1 MSGGRGL
8 LSPADVAARIHEDF
22 GPTPEQATAIAAQ
35 LRPHVIV
42 AGAGSGKTQTMGL
55 RVAWLVA
62 NGLVQPQRV
71 LGLTFT
77 RKAAAELGERIRRML
92 RALRAEHER
101 SPFLTDEVALS
112 LHDGEPT
119 VSTYHSYASALV
131 GEHALRIGLEPS
143 VRLIGEAVSWQ
154 YSAAVVESHTG
165 TMDAVDR
172 AVSSVTGDVL
182 ALASE
187 LAEHLRRPAEVRALT
202 AQIRDHLSMLP
213 RAPSQRGPTVPE
225 PLRDLIA
232 KLDARLDVLPMVE
245 QYAARKRERRV
256 MDYGDQVAVAA
267 RIAREHPEV
276 GEIERSRFAAVLL
289 DEYQDTGEAQRVL
302 LTSLYAGH
310 PVTAVGDPRQSIYG
324 WRGAS
329 AGNLERF
336 LGDFSDGQTAGPG
349 DGAGAPP
356 ADRAADSS
364 GLSVSFRNGAPIL
377 QVANQIA
384 SGIPVRG
391 LDDRKLT
398 PGPGREATGRV
409 VCALLET
416 VVDEAAWVADGVAA
430 LGGRKQNPVPWQQIA
445 VLARK
450 RSHFARLEA
459 ELRARGVPCEV
470 VGLGGLLLEPE
481 VVDMVSTLRVLAD
494 PTAGNAVVRLLAG
507 PRWRLGPRDLDAL
520 GRRAREL
527 AVRSPWSTQSTDTGQ
542 LPFDEPPEERP
553 DPEYDVVDER
563 SLVDALDDPGPPG
576 RYSAEGHR
584 RITALRDELR
594 ALRRW
599 TGQPLPELVVAVC
612 SALCLDV
619 ELASR
624 PDVRPA
630 DALHSV
636 DRFIEVAEEF
646 VASGEDPGLLAF
658 LAYLDTAEERERG
671 LELDR
676 GDFAEAG
683 VERVQLMTVH
693 AAKGLEWDAVFVAG
707 LAAKVFP
714 VEGQPVADWTKQLAT
729 LPFPLRGDRG
739 ELPELRWQDASDQ
752 VEARG
757 AIDEFRTACKVR
769 GELEERRLAYVAVTR
784 ARNVLACSGYWWD
797 TTKTVRGPSSLL
809 EEVRAVCAGG
819 AGQVAVWAEAPAE
832 DASNPV
838 LGVPVVRPW
847 PFDPLGTRRPAV
859 EAAAALV
866 RAVGAHDQASP
877 DQPSPDSQVVAWRE
891 EADLLLDELARTR
904 RRRSP
909 TVELPRHL
917 SVSQLVELR
926 RDPAE
931 LARQIRRPLPRRPAL
946 TARRGTRFHLWLEQR
961 WGQQRLL
968 DVDELPGA
976 ADDTAD
982 PDADLLALQEAF
994 QASEWWARVPT
1005 DVEFPFDLVVDG
1017 LLLRGRCD
1025 AVFTDADGMVDVVDW
1040 KTGKPKAG
1048 TDATVAAVQLA
1059 VYRLA
1064 WHHLSG
1070 VPLDRIRASFHYVGA
1085 NRTVRPDELL
1095 SHDELVA
1102 LVRSVPIVQPTAP
1115 ATTQAGAASVEAQ

>member
-1 MSGGRGL
+1 MT
-8 LSPADVAARIHEDF
+8 PAEVAARIHEDF
-22 GPTPEQATAIAAQ
+22 PPTSEQTTAIAAP
-35 LRPHVIV
+35 LSPCVVV

-55 RVAWLVA
+55 RVVWLVA
-62 NGLVQPQRV
+62 NGLVEPTRI

-101 SPFLTDEVALS
+101 SPFLTDEVALALQS
-112 LHDGEPT
+112 GEPT

-131 GEHALRIGLEPS
+131 VEHALRIGLEPS
-143 VRLIGEAVSWQ
+143 VRLITEAVSWQ
-154 YSAAVVESHTG
+154 YSAEVVESYYG
-165 TMDAVDR
+165 SMDAVDR

-187 LAEHLRRPAEVRALT
+187 LAEHLREPAEVRALT
-202 AQIRDHLSMLP
+202 AQVRTHLAALP
-213 RAPSQRGPTVPE
+213 RGPAQHGSKVPAA
-225 PLRDLIA
+225 LIDLIA

-245 QYAARKRERRV
+245 RYAALKREKGV

-267 RIAREHPEV
+267 RIARQHPEV
-276 GEIERSRFAAVLL
+276 GEIERTRFAAVLL

-302 LTSLYAGH
+302 LTSLYARH

-329 AGNLERF
+329 SGNLERF
-336 LGDFSDGQTAGPG
+336 LADFADGPDGP
-349 DGAGAPP
+349 DGRPDDGLAQSRAGA
-356 ADRAADSS
+356 S

-377 QVANQIA
+377 AVANQIA
-384 SGIPVRG
+384 SGIPMLG
-391 LDDRKLT
+391 LDDRELT
-398 PGPGREATGRV
+398 PGPGREGAGRV
-409 VCALLET
+409 VCALHET
-416 VVDEAAWVADGVAA
+416 VVDEAVWVADGVAA
-430 LGGRKQNPVPWQQIA
+430 LGRREQSPVPWQQIA

-450 RSHFARLEA
+450 RSHFPRLEA

-481 VVDMVSTLRVLAD
+481 VVDIVSTLRALAD
-494 PTAGNAVVRLLAG
+494 PTAGNAVVRLLTG

-527 AVRSPWSTQSTDTGQ
+527 AVRRPWSMQAAAVTDTGE
-542 LPFDEPPEERP
+542 LPFDEPAPEQP

-576 RYSAEGHR
+576 PYSADGHR
-584 RITALRDELR
+584 RLIVLRDELR

-599 TGQPLPELVVAVC
+599 TGQQLPELVLAVS

-624 PDVRPA
+624 PDVRPT
-630 DALHSV
+630 DAMHSV
-636 DRFIEVAEEF
+636 NRFIEVAEEF
-646 VASGEDPGLLAF
+646 VAAGEDPGLLAF

-676 GDFAEAG
+676 SDFADAG
-683 VERVQLMTVH
+683 AERVQLMTVH

-707 LAAKVFP
+707 LTAKVFP
-714 VEGQPVADWTKQLAT
+714 VEGQAVADWTKQLAT

-739 ELPELRWQDASDQ
+739 ELPELQWQHTTDQ
-752 VEARG
+752 AEVRV
-757 AIDEFRTACKVR
+757 AIDEFRNACKTR
-769 GELEERRLAYVAVTR
+769 SELEERRLAYVAVTR
-784 ARNVLACSGYWWD
+784 ARNLLACSGYWWD
-797 TTKTVRGPSSLL
+797 TAKLVRGPSSLL
-809 EEVRAVCAGG
+809 EEVRAVCAGEG
-819 AGQVAVWAEAPAE
+819 GQVDVWADAPA
-832 DASNPV
+832 DVATNPV
-838 LGVPVVRPW
+838 LGVPVTRPW
-847 PFDPLGTRRPAV
+847 PFDPLGSRRAAI
-859 EAAAALV
+859 EEAAALV
-866 RAVGAHDQASP
+866 RAVDGTEP
-877 DQPSPDSQVVAWRE
+877 PSSDPAVVAWRE

-904 RRRSP
+904 RQRAP
-909 TVELPRHL
+909 AVELPSQL

-931 LARQIRRPLPRRPAL
+931 LARQIRRPLPRRPGL

-982 PDADLLALQEAF
+982 PDADLLALQDSF
-994 QASEWWARVPT
+994 QASQWWARVPT
-1005 DVEFPFDLVVDG
+1005 DVEFSFDLVVDG
-1017 LLLRGRCD
+1017 LVLRGRCD

-1040 KTGKPKAG
+1040 KTGRPKSG
-1048 TDATVAAVQLA
+1048 MDAEVASVQLA

-1064 WHHLSG
+1064 WHRLSG

-1095 SHDELVA
+1095 DHDALVA
-1102 LVRSVPIVQPTAP
+1102 LVRSVP
-1115 ATTQAGAASVEAQ
+1115 AA

>member
-1 MSGGRGL
+1 VSDVTIRI
-8 LSPADVAARIHEDF
+8 SPAEVAARIHEDY
-22 GPTPEQATAIAAQ
+22 GPTPEQAAAIAAP
-35 LRPHVIV
+35 LRPRVIV

-62 NGLVQPQRV
+62 NGLVEPQRI

-112 LHDGEPT
+112 LHNGEPT

-154 YSAAVVESHTG
+154 YSATVVEAHTG
-165 TMDAVDR
+165 PMDAVDR

-187 LAEHLRRPAEVRALT
+187 LAEHLREPAEVLAFTSQLRA
-202 AQIRDHLSMLP
+202 HLAGLP
-213 RAPSQRGPTVPE
+213 RAVDQRGPKVPG
-225 PLRDLIA
+225 PLLELLA

-245 QYAARKRERRV
+245 HYAARKRERGV

-267 RIAREHPEV
+267 RIARAHPEV
-276 GEIERSRFAAVLL
+276 GDIERSRFAAVLL

-329 AGNLERF
+329 SGNLERF
-336 LGDFSDGQTAGPG
+336 LDDFSGDEAAGRRSDSG
-349 DGAGAPP
+349 TSGAP
-356 ADRAADSS
+356 AERAADSS

-377 QVANQIA
+377 AVANQIA
-384 SGIPVRG
+384 SRIPVQG
-391 LDDRKLT
+391 LDGRALT
-398 PGPGREATGRV
+398 PGPGREAAGRV

-416 VVDEAAWVADGVAA
+416 VVDESAWVADGVAA
-430 LGGRKQNPVPWQQIA
+430 LGGRDQDPVPWQEIA

-481 VVDMVSTLRVLAD
+481 VVDIVSTLCVLAD

-527 AVRSPWSTQSTDTGQ
+527 AVRSPWSTQPTQPTQPAESVDPGQ
-542 LPFDEPPEERP
+542 LPFDEPAEEAP

-563 SLVDALDDPGPPG
+563 SLVDALDDPGSPG
-576 RYSAEGHR
+576 RYSTEGHR
-584 RITALRDELR
+584 RLTALRDELR

-599 TGQPLPELVVAVC
+599 TGQPLPELVVAVS

-658 LAYLDTAEERERG
+658 LGYLDTAEERERG

-683 VERVQLMTVH
+683 GERVQLMTVH

-707 LAAKVFP
+707 LADRVFP

-739 ELPELRWQDASDQ
+739 ELPELRWRDTTDQ
-752 VEARG
+752 VEARS
-757 AIDEFRTACKVR
+757 AIDAFRSACKAR

-784 ARNVLACSGYWWD
+784 ARNLLACSGYWWD

-819 AGQVAVWAEAPAE
+819 AGQVAVWADTPADE
-832 DASNPV
+832 TTNPV

-847 PFDPLGTRRPAV
+847 PFDPLGARREAV
-859 EAAAALV
+859 EEAAALV
-866 RAVGAHDQASP
+866 RAIDGSEPASADP
-877 DQPSPDSQVVAWRE
+877 QVIDWRQ
-891 EADLLLDELARTR
+891 EADLLLGELARTR
-904 RRRSP
+904 QRRSP
-909 TVELPRHL
+909 TVELPSHL

-982 PDADLLALQEAF
+982 PDAELVALQEAF
-994 QASEWWARVPT
+994 QASEWWGRVPT
-1005 DVEFPFDLVVDG
+1005 DVEFPFDIVVDG

-1040 KTGKPKAG
+1040 KTGRPKSG
-1048 TDATVAAVQLA
+1048 TDAAVAAVQLA

-1070 VPLDRIRASFHYVGA
+1070 VPLDRIRAAFHYVGA
-1085 NRTVRPDELL
+1085 NRTVRPAELL
-1095 SHDELVA
+1095 GHDELVA
-1102 LVRSVPIVQPTAP
+1102 LVRSVPS
-1115 ATTQAGAASVEAQ
+1115 AGA

>member
-1 MSGGRGL
+1 VSGRTPRM
-8 LSPADVAARIHEDF
+8 SPAVVAARIREDF
-22 GPTPEQATAIAAQ
+22 PPTSEQATAIAAP
-35 LRPHVIV
+35 LSPCVVV

-62 NGLVQPQRV
+62 NGLVEPTRI

-101 SPFLTDEVALS
+101 SPFLTDAVALALQS
-112 LHDGEPT
+112 GEPT
-119 VSTYHSYASALV
+119 VSTYHAYASALV

-143 VRLIGEAVSWQ
+143 VRLITEAVSWQ
-154 YSAAVVESHTG
+154 YSAEVVESYNG
-165 TMDAVDR
+165 SMDAVDR

-182 ALASE
+182 ALAGE
-187 LAEHLRRPAEVRALT
+187 LAEHLRDPAEVRALT
-202 AQIRDHLSMLP
+202 AHVRGHLAALP
-213 RAPSQRGPTVPE
+213 RAPDQRGHTVPG
-225 PLRDLIA
+225 PLVDLLA
-232 KLDARLDVLPMVE
+232 KLDGRLDVLPMVE
-245 QYAARKRERRV
+245 RYAALKREKGV

-267 RIAREHPEV
+267 RVARQHPEV
-276 GEIERSRFAAVLL
+276 GEMERTRFAAVLL

-302 LTSLYAGH
+302 LTSLFAGH

-329 AGNLERF
+329 SGNLERF
-336 LGDFSDGQTAGPG
+336 LDDFADNPG
-349 DGAGAPP
+349 DGSASGP
-356 ADRAADSS
+356 AERRVGSS

-377 QVANQIA
+377 AVANQIA

-391 LDDRKLT
+391 LDDHALT
-398 PGPGREATGRV
+398 PGPGREAAGRV
-409 VCALLET
+409 VCALHET
-416 VVDEAAWVADGVAA
+416 VVDEAAWVADGVASV
-430 LGGRKQNPVPWQQIA
+430 GRREQSPVPWHDIA

-450 RSHFARLEA
+450 RSHFPRLEA

-481 VVDMVSTLRVLAD
+481 VVDIVSTLRTLAD
-494 PTAGNAVVRLLAG
+494 PTAGNAVVRLLTG

-527 AVRSPWSTQSTDTGQ
+527 AVRRPWSTHSTDPAQSTQSTDPATDTGE
-542 LPFDEPPEERP
+542 LPFDEPADEAP

-563 SLVDALDDPGPPG
+563 SLVDALDDPGSPG

-584 RITALRDELR
+584 RLIALRDELR
-594 ALRRW
+594 VLRRW
-599 TGQPLPELVVAVC
+599 TGQPLPELVLAVS

-624 PDVRPA
+624 ADIRPT

-676 GDFAEAG
+676 GDFADAG
-683 VERVQLMTVH
+683 AERVQLMTVH

-707 LAAKVFP
+707 LTAKVFP
-714 VEGQPVADWTKQLAT
+714 VEGQAVADWTKQLAT

-739 ELPELRWQDASDQ
+739 DLPDLQWQHTTNQA
-752 VEARG
+752 EARV
-757 AIDEFRTACKVR
+757 AIDEFRNACKAR
-769 GELEERRLAYVAVTR
+769 SELEERRLAYVAVTR
-784 ARNVLACSGYWWD
+784 ARNLLACSGYWWD
-797 TTKTVRGPSSLL
+797 SAKLVRGPSSLL
-809 EEVRAVCAGG
+809 EEVRAVCMDGG
-819 AGQVAVWAEAPAE
+819 GQVDVWADAPADE
-832 DASNPV
+832 ATNPV
-838 LGVPVVRPW
+838 LGVPVTRPW
-847 PFDPLGTRRPAV
+847 PFDPLGPRRAAI
-859 EAAAALV
+859 EDAAALV
-866 RAVGAHDQASP
+866 RAVDGTEP
-877 DQPSPDSQVVAWRE
+877 PSSDLQVVAWRE
-891 EADLLLDELARTR
+891 EADLLLNELARTR

-909 TVELPRHL
+909 TVELPSHL

-946 TARRGTRFHLWLEQR
+946 TARRGTRFHLWLEQL

-982 PDADLLALQEAF
+982 PDADLLALQDAF
-994 QASEWWARVPT
+994 QASQWWARVPT

-1017 LLLRGRCD
+1017 LVLRGRCD
-1025 AVFTDADGMVDVVDW
+1025 AVFIDTDGIVDVVDW
-1040 KTGKPKAG
+1040 KTGRPKSG
-1048 TDATVAAVQLA
+1048 EDAEVASVQLA

-1085 NRTVRPDELL
+1085 NRTVSPDALL
-1095 SHDELVA
+1095 DHDELVA
-1102 LVRSVPIVQPTAP
+1102 LVRSVP
-1115 ATTQAGAASVEAQ
+1115 AA

>member
-1 MSGGRGL
+1 
-8 LSPADVAARIHEDF
+8 
-22 GPTPEQATAIAAQ
+22 
-35 LRPHVIV
+35 
-42 AGAGSGKTQTMGL
+42 
-55 RVAWLVA
+55 
-62 NGLVQPQRV
+62 
-71 LGLTFT
+71 
-77 RKAAAELGERIRRML
+77 
-92 RALRAEHER
+92 
-101 SPFLTDEVALS
+101 
-112 LHDGEPT
+112 
-119 VSTYHSYASALV
+119 
-131 GEHALRIGLEPS
+131 
-143 VRLIGEAVSWQ
+143 
-154 YSAAVVESHTG
+154 
-165 TMDAVDR
+165 
-172 AVSSVTGDVL
+172 
-182 ALASE
+182 
-187 LAEHLRRPAEVRALT
+187 
-202 AQIRDHLSMLP
+202 
-213 RAPSQRGPTVPE
+213 
-225 PLRDLIA
+225 
-232 KLDARLDVLPMVE
+232 MVE
-245 QYAARKRERRV
+245 RYAALKRDRGV

-267 RIAREHPEV
+267 RIARAHREV
-276 GEIERSRFAAVLL
+276 GEMERTRFAAVLL

-329 AGNLERF
+329 SGNLERF
-336 LGDFSDGQTAGPG
+336 LDDFSGDRPADGQAG
-349 DGAGAPP
+349 
-356 ADRAADSS
+356 SS

-377 QVANQIA
+377 AVANQIA
-384 SGIPVRG
+384 SGIRVRG
-391 LDDRKLT
+391 LDDRELT
-398 PGPGREATGRV
+398 PGPGREGAGRV

-430 LGGRKQNPVPWQQIA
+430 LGRHAQSPVPWQQIA

-481 VVDMVSTLRVLAD
+481 VVDIVSTLRAIAD
-494 PTAGNAVVRLLAG
+494 PTAGNAVVRLLTG

-527 AVRSPWSTQSTDTGQ
+527 AVRRPWSTQSTDPAPSTQSTDPAPSTQSTDPAWSTQSSVIGQ
-542 LPFDEPPEERP
+542 LPFDEPAPEQP

-563 SLVDALDDPGPPG
+563 SLVDALDDPGSPG
-576 RYSAEGHR
+576 RYSGEGHR
-584 RITALRDELR
+584 RLIALRDELR
-594 ALRRW
+594 VLRRW
-599 TGQPLPELVVAVC
+599 TGQQLPELVLAVS

-624 PDVRPA
+624 PEVRPT

-636 DRFIEVAEEF
+636 ERFIEVAEEF
-646 VASGEDPGLLAF
+646 VASGDDPGLLAF
-658 LAYLDTAEERERG
+658 LAYLDSAEERERG

-676 GDFAEAG
+676 GDFADAG
-683 VERVQLMTVH
+683 AERVQLMTVH

-707 LAAKVFP
+707 LATRVFP
-714 VEGQPVADWTKQLAT
+714 VEGQAVADWTKQLAT

-739 ELPELRWQDASDQ
+739 ELPELAWQTTTNQ
-752 VEARG
+752 VEARA
-757 AIDEFRTACKVR
+757 AIDEFRNACKAR
-769 GELEERRLAYVAVTR
+769 SELEERRLAYVAVTR
-784 ARNVLACSGYWWD
+784 ARNLLACSGYWWD
-797 TTKTVRGPSSLL
+797 TGKLVRGPSSLL
-809 EEVRAVCAGG
+809 EEIRAVCESGG
-819 AGQVAVWAEAPAE
+819 GHVNVWADEPAD
-832 DASNPV
+832 DATNPV
-838 LGVPVVRPW
+838 LSVPVTRPW
-847 PFDPLGTRRPAV
+847 PFDPLGVRRAAV
-859 EAAAALV
+859 EDAAALV
-866 RAVGAHDQASP
+866 RGIDGSEP
-877 DQPSPDSQVVAWRE
+877 PSSDPLVVDWRE

-909 TVELPRHL
+909 TVELPSHL

-982 PDADLLALQEAF
+982 PDADLLSLQAAF
-994 QASEWWARVPT
+994 RASQWWARVPT

-1017 LLLRGRCD
+1017 IVLRGRCD
-1025 AVFTDADGMVDVVDW
+1025 AVFTDADGTVDVVDW
-1040 KTGKPKAG
+1040 KTGRPKSG
-1048 TDATVAAVQLA
+1048 QDAEVAAVQLA

-1070 VPLDRIRASFHYVGA
+1070 VPIDRIRASFHYVGA

-1095 SHDELVA
+1095 DHDELVA
-1102 LVRSVPIVQPTAP
+1102 LVRSVP
-1115 ATTQAGAASVEAQ
+1115 AA